1 MKEILRRV
9 IEILKSKECGNINLE
24 EIENRMSELR
34 RRIIEIRTDKRG
46 ELGIPKDKVEAIAEM
61 ILPDII
67 AFFQTDEGKK
77 VFEEWKKE
85 QQEKQKRKGGEMKR
99 PCNPNH
105 YGLDARSFF
114 APKSIIFQC
123 FFAVSALGFV

>member
-34 RRIIEIRTDKRG
+34 RRIIEILTDKRG

-67 AFFQTDEGKK
+67 AFFQTDEGKE

-85 QQEKQKRKGGEMKR
+85 QEEKQKREGGET
-99 PCNPNH
+99 
-105 YGLDARSFF
+105 
-114 APKSIIFQC
+114 
-123 FFAVSALGFV
+123 

>member
-34 RRIIEIRTDKRG
+34 RRIIEILTDKRG

-61 ILPDII
+61 ILPDIV
-67 AFFQTDEGKK
+67 AFFQTEEGKK

-85 QQEKQKRKGGEMKR
+85 QEEKQEREGGET
-99 PCNPNH
+99 
-105 YGLDARSFF
+105 
-114 APKSIIFQC
+114 
-123 FFAVSALGFV
+123 

>member
-9 IEILKSKECGNINLE
+9 IEMLKSKECGNINLE

-34 RRIIEIRTDKRG
+34 RRIIEILTDKRG

-67 AFFQTDEGKK
+67 AFFQSEEGKK

-85 QQEKQKRKGGEMKR
+85 QEEKQKREGGET
-99 PCNPNH
+99 
-105 YGLDARSFF
+105 
-114 APKSIIFQC
+114 
-123 FFAVSALGFV
+123 

>member
-1 MKEILRRV
+1 MKEIVRRA
-9 IEILKSKECGNINLE
+9 IELLKDKKYSRVCVDLTEINWE
-24 EIENRMSELR
+24 ELR
-34 RRIIEIRTDKRG
+34 RRIIEILTDKRG

-85 QQEKQKRKGGEMKR
+85 QQEKQKRKGGET
-99 PCNPNH
+99 
-105 YGLDARSFF
+105 
-114 APKSIIFQC
+114 
-123 FFAVSALGFV
+123 

>member
-1 MKEILRRV
+1 MKEIVRRV
-9 IEILKSKECGNINLE
+9 IEILKDKNCSRISLDIKAIDWA
-24 EIENRMSELR
+24 ELR
-34 RRIIEIRTDKRG
+34 RRLIEILTDKRG

-85 QQEKQKRKGGEMKR
+85 QEEKQKREGGET
-99 PCNPNH
+99 
-105 YGLDARSFF
+105 
-114 APKSIIFQC
+114 
-123 FFAVSALGFV
+123 

>member
-9 IEILKSKECGNINLE
+9 IEILKSKECGSINLE
-24 EIENRMSELR
+24 EIANRMSELR
-34 RRIIEIRTDKRG
+34 RRIIEILTDKRG

-67 AFFQTDEGKK
+67 AFFQTEEGKK

-85 QQEKQKRKGGEMKR
+85 QEEKQKREGGET
-99 PCNPNH
+99 
-105 YGLDARSFF
+105 
-114 APKSIIFQC
+114 
-123 FFAVSALGFV
+123 

>member
-9 IEILKSKECGNINLE
+9 IEILKSKECDSINLE
-24 EIENRMSELR
+24 EIANRMSELR
-34 RRIIEIRTDKRG
+34 RRIIEILTDKRG

-85 QQEKQKRKGGEMKR
+85 QEEKQKREGGE
-99 PCNPNH
+99 
-105 YGLDARSFF
+105 
-114 APKSIIFQC
+114 I
-123 FFAVSALGFV
+123 

>member
-34 RRIIEIRTDKRG
+34 RRIIEILTDKRG
-46 ELGIPKDKVEAIAEM
+46 ELGIPKDKVEAIVEM

-85 QQEKQKRKGGEMKR
+85 QEEKQKREGGET
-99 PCNPNH
+99 
-105 YGLDARSFF
+105 
-114 APKSIIFQC
+114 
-123 FFAVSALGFV
+123 

>member
-34 RRIIEIRTDKRG
+34 RRIIEILTDKRG

-77 VFEEWKKE
+77 VFAEWKKE
-85 QQEKQKRKGGEMKR
+85 QEEKQKREGGET
-99 PCNPNH
+99 
-105 YGLDARSFF
+105 
-114 APKSIIFQC
+114 
-123 FFAVSALGFV
+123 

>member
-34 RRIIEIRTDKRG
+34 RRIIEILTDKRG

-85 QQEKQKRKGGEMKR
+85 QEEKRKREGGET
-99 PCNPNH
+99 
-105 YGLDARSFF
+105 
-114 APKSIIFQC
+114 
-123 FFAVSALGFV
+123 

>member
-34 RRIIEIRTDKRG
+34 RRIIEILTDKRG

-67 AFFQTDEGKK
+67 AFFQSEEGKK
-77 VFEEWKKE
+77 VFAEWKKE
-85 QQEKQKRKGGEMKR
+85 QEEKQKREGSET
-99 PCNPNH
+99 
-105 YGLDARSFF
+105 
-114 APKSIIFQC
+114 
-123 FFAVSALGFV
+123 

>member
-9 IEILKSKECGNINLE
+9 IEILKSKECDSINLE
-24 EIENRMSELR
+24 EIANRMSELR
-34 RRIIEIRTDKRG
+34 RRIIEILTDKRG

-85 QQEKQKRKGGEMKR
+85 QAEKQKREGGET
-99 PCNPNH
+99 
-105 YGLDARSFF
+105 
-114 APKSIIFQC
+114 
-123 FFAVSALGFV
+123 

>member
-1 MKEILRRV
+1 MKEIVRRV

-24 EIENRMSELR
+24 EIEKRMSELR
-34 RRIIEIRTDKRG
+34 RRIIEILTDKRG

-85 QQEKQKRKGGEMKR
+85 QEEKQKREGGET
-99 PCNPNH
+99 
-105 YGLDARSFF
+105 
-114 APKSIIFQC
+114 
-123 FFAVSALGFV
+123 

>member
-34 RRIIEIRTDKRG
+34 RRIIEILTDKRG

-61 ILPDII
+61 ILPDIV
-67 AFFQTDEGKK
+67 AFFQTEEGKK

-85 QQEKQKRKGGEMKR
+85 QEEKQKKEGGET
-99 PCNPNH
+99 
-105 YGLDARSFF
+105 
-114 APKSIIFQC
+114 
-123 FFAVSALGFV
+123 

>member
-1 MKEILRRV
+1 MFAIARADDKASFYFYNHGWKYDI
-9 IEILKSKECGNINLE
+9 GGLE

-34 RRIIEIRTDKRG
+34 RRAIEVLTDKRG

-85 QQEKQKRKGGEMKR
+85 QEEKQKKEGGET
-99 PCNPNH
+99 
-105 YGLDARSFF
+105 
-114 APKSIIFQC
+114 
-123 FFAVSALGFV
+123 

>member
-34 RRIIEIRTDKRG
+34 RRIIEILTDKRG

-85 QQEKQKRKGGEMKR
+85 QDEKQKREGGET
-99 PCNPNH
+99 
-105 YGLDARSFF
+105 
-114 APKSIIFQC
+114 
-123 FFAVSALGFV
+123 

>member
-9 IEILKSKECGNINLE
+9 IEILKSKECGNVNLE

-34 RRIIEIRTDKRG
+34 RRIIEILTDKRG

-85 QQEKQKRKGGEMKR
+85 QEEKQKREGGET
-99 PCNPNH
+99 
-105 YGLDARSFF
+105 
-114 APKSIIFQC
+114 
-123 FFAVSALGFV
+123 

>member
-34 RRIIEIRTDKRG
+34 RRIIEILTDKRG

-61 ILPDII
+61 ILPDIV
-67 AFFQTDEGKK
+67 AFFQTEEGKK

-85 QQEKQKRKGGEMKR
+85 QEEKQKRKGGET
-99 PCNPNH
+99 
-105 YGLDARSFF
+105 
-114 APKSIIFQC
+114 
-123 FFAVSALGFV
+123 

>member
-24 EIENRMSELR
+24 EIANRMSELR
-34 RRIIEIRTDKRG
+34 RRIIEILTDKRG
-46 ELGIPKDKVEAIAEM
+46 ELGIPKEKVEAIAEM

-77 VFEEWKKE
+77 VFEEWKQE
-85 QQEKQKRKGGEMKR
+85 QEEKQKKEGGET
-99 PCNPNH
+99 
-105 YGLDARSFF
+105 
-114 APKSIIFQC
+114 
-123 FFAVSALGFV
+123 

>member
-9 IEILKSKECGNINLE
+9 IEMLKSKECGNINLE

-34 RRIIEIRTDKRG
+34 RRIIEILTDKHG

-85 QQEKQKRKGGEMKR
+85 QEEKQKREGGET
-99 PCNPNH
+99 
-105 YGLDARSFF
+105 
-114 APKSIIFQC
+114 
-123 FFAVSALGFV
+123 